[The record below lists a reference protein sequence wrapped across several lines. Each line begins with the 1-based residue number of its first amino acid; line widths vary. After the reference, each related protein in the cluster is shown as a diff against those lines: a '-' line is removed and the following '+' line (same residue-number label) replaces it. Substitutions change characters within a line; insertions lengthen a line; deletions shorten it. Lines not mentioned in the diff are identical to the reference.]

1 MDGPLVEYVGIDE
14 DEGSARKQ
22 KTDKIL
28 IEQARALIDSGTK
41 VAEIYN
47 LLDEKLTKKQI
58 YFIQNEM
65 RRYSKKNKFMDDKP
79 NSTIYK
85 RNDSQ
90 VILCDQCSK
99 GQLISNWLFDF
110 LNFPK
115 NQCKNSMN
123 YCHRI

>member
-14 DEGSARKQ
+14 DEGSSTKQ

-41 VAEIYN
+41 VVEIYN
-47 LLDEKLTKKQI
+47 LLDKKLTKKQI
-58 YFIQNEM
+58 YFIQNQM
-65 RRYSKKNKFMDDKP
+65 RRYSKQNKF

-90 VILCDQCSK
+90 VILCDKCSK
-99 GQLISNWLFDF
+99 VFVTKKSHQKHCIEVHNDTHGID
-110 LNFPK
+110 
-115 NQCKNSMN
+115 
-123 YCHRI
+123 

>member
-1 MDGPLVEYVGIDE
+1 MDDPLVEYVGIDE
-14 DEGSARKQ
+14 DEGSSTKQ

-47 LLDEKLTKKQI
+47 LLDKKLKRKII
-58 YFIQNEM
+58 YNVQNQM
-65 RRYSKKNKFMDDKP
+65 RRYSKQNKNMDDKP

-99 GQLISNWLFDF
+99 VFVTKKSHQKHCIEVHNDTHGID
-110 LNFPK
+110 
-115 NQCKNSMN
+115 
-123 YCHRI
+123 